1 MSEVVPLPS
10 FGEVFFDERGQKRV
24 LRVTWHEGTLV
35 LSLWRGEMCT
45 ASFRMPMDD
54 VARLVDTLDQGFVD
68 AGGRYPDEVDEHAQA
83 HGHGEFPGTGQY
95 ARPRPEDYAHPQSPQ
110 APPQAHPQQY
120 ADPAAGPVAAPPEDP
135 RQPPVLG
142 PNDVLV
148 ARGSTPPPDRFHD
161 RAPGY
166 GAADAVPRENLIVG
180 DSLPYGQPH
189 LTDPAGP
196 GDQPY
201 STAGAL
207 GDQSYPPPGGYGVP
221 SPPPTA
227 RRRPTPTGRRSSTAT
242 GGRCVRRPAA
252 SRGPLR
258 RAARRPLH
266 RPASGLLPPQQPV
279 DPFATQAADPFTAQQ
294 PVDPFAPPPA
304 GSFAGQPADRYA
316 AQQPVDPFAPPPARQ
331 RPADRPVDPFT
342 PHVEQF
348 PGPASHEAYPAQ
360 GHSTDP
366 FGFAAQS
373 SQGRQAATR
382 PPRPT
387 PTATPRPPRRSPSRS
402 ASPGTPPG
410 SRSPGR
416 PPGRP
421 ARPVR
426 PAVRLRAAGRGPLR
440 PAELPRAPGRA
451 ASLPSLRAGAAAL
464 HRGAAPSRAGVR
476 RPGRPPRLVST
487 RSGR

>member
-10 FGEVFFDERGQKRV
+10 FGEVFFDERGQERV

-221 SPPPTA
+221 QPASYGAPQA
-227 RRRPTPTGRRSSTAT
+227 DAYGTPQLDGYGPADAY
-242 GGRCVRRPAA
+242 GAPQRPADPFA
-252 SRGPLR
+252 GQ
-258 RAARRPLH
+258 
-266 RPASGLLPPQQPV
+266 PADPFTAQPADSFPPQQPV

-373 SQGRQAATR
+373 SQGRQAGHEAPASDPYGYPASAPSQPFAFGESRHASGQPLPQGGHPADLRDLYGPPSGYEPQAVDHSDPLNFRGHQAEQHLSR
-382 PPRPT
+382 PYVQEQPHST
-387 PTATPRPPRRSPSRS
+387 
-402 ASPGTPPG
+402 GE
-410 SRSPGR
+410 
-416 PPGRP
+416 
-421 ARPVR
+421 
-426 PAVRLRAAGRGPLR
+426 RLRPEPGYDDRDDRRGW
-440 PAELPRAPGRA
+440 
-451 ASLPSLRAGAAAL
+451 
-464 HRGAAPSRAGVR
+464 
-476 RPGRPPRLVST
+476 
-487 RSGR
+487 